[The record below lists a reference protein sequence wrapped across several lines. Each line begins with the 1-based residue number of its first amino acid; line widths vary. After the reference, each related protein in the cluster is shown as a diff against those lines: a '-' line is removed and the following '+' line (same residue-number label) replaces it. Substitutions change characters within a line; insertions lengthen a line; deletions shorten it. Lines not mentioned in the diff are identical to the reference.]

1 MKKIFIFI
9 LFLNFF
15 NSNVYCNENKIKK
28 NKLETINNNG
38 IKKITFYNHEIMD
51 FLEISEDFY
60 NSLKKDLNDYKE
72 TKYYI
77 YNSSLKNEK
86 LKDVKVCNI
95 INFDQAN
102 ITGIYITAKNNA
114 FGYISY
120 KNNDT
125 IIIRTFNSYCEDV
138 NISNCNTNG
147 NNGINC
153 LKRLPDECEFVI
165 SSTKYIEY
173 CINLKTDEY
182 ELVEFGCD
190 KNGCNRLE
198 FPVEFEDGY

>member
-60 NSLKKDLNDYKE
+60 NGLKKDLNDYKE
-72 TKYYI
+72 SKYYI

-86 LKDVKVCNI
+86 IKEVKACDI
-95 INFDQAN
+95 INFNQNN
-102 ITGIYITAKNNA
+102 ITGIYILLRKIMNMD
-114 FGYISY
+114 I
-120 KNNDT
+120 
-125 IIIRTFNSYCEDV
+125 
-138 NISNCNTNG
+138 
-147 NNGINC
+147 
-153 LKRLPDECEFVI
+153 
-165 SSTKYIEY
+165 Y
-173 CINLKTDEY
+173 CIKIMIQ
-182 ELVEFGCD
+182 
-190 KNGCNRLE
+190 
-198 FPVEFEDGY
+198 